1 MSGRLRCWIA
11 AAATAVALAG
21 CGSTSL
27 NGYLQD
33 NYRQVTSEDGGR
45 SRVFASTAAAAVTAD
60 RIADRF
66 RPLDRVSR
74 PQGQFL
80 RYDDVIV
87 GVTPS
92 GGGSRIYLDPSDRG
106 YRRWAVFVGTRW
118 RPPVGRGE
126 GFRGGGP
133 GGGK

>member
-1 MSGRLRCWIA
+1 MSGRLRLGVA
-11 AAATAVALAG
+11 AAAMAVALAG

-27 NGYLQD
+27 GGYLQD
-33 NYRQVTSEDGGR
+33 NYRQVTSQDAGR

-60 RIADRF
+60 QIAGRF
-66 RPLDRVSR
+66 RPLDRVRS

-87 GVTPS
+87 GVTPT
-92 GGGSRIYLDPSDRG
+92 GAGSRIYLDPSDRG
-106 YRRWAVFVGTRW
+106 YRRWAAFVGPRW

-126 GFRGGGP
+126 DFRGGGP
-133 GGGK
+133 SGGK

>member
-1 MSGRLRCWIA
+1 MSGRLRLRIA
-11 AAATAVALAG
+11 AVAAVIALAG

-27 NGYLQD
+27 SGYLQD
-33 NYRQVTSEDGGR
+33 NYRQVTSEDAGR
-45 SRVFASTAAAAVTAD
+45 SRVFASTAAVAATAD
-60 RIADRF
+60 QIGDRF

-92 GGGSRIYLDPSDRG
+92 AGGSRIHLDPSDRG
-106 YRRWAVFVGTRW
+106 YRRWAAFVGPRW

-126 GFRGGGP
+126 DFRGGGP